1 MKLKLFVTLTAVT
14 LAVAAS
20 HVARAQ
26 APSGTLAKIK
36 DTGEIRLGHRDV
48 SIPFSYLDDQQKPI
62 GFAMDLCGKVV
73 DAVKAELKLPS
84 VQVKLQPIQL
94 SNQIPLMQNGTIDI
108 VCGPATN
115 TLERQKVVAFSD
127 TIFVSSIRAVVR
139 NDGPIK
145 SFEDLAGKPV
155 AVTAASTSIGLLT
168 AREQEKNFQTIK
180 IQNPDHAASFLTLTT
195 GRAEAFV
202 MDDILLASLVA
213 SSSSP
218 GNWRIID
225 DALRCRT
232 VRSDPAQGRPGVQGA
247 GRSHPGRDDEE
258 RRISAA
264 VRQVVHEPDS
274 AEERQPQLPHDST
287 AEGGDPEPERSRR
300 LTRTIF
306 ASPCPPDG
314 WTSHAEGTLSCAA
327 PMCHTERSLYWNI
340 PMATTTIRISNE
352 LKARVAAAAERAGKT
367 SHGFILEAIAEKAEQ
382 EEPRSDFDEV
392 AERRLADIVAS
403 GKTIP
408 WVEMRTYLEDRLAGK
423 AARRPIARKLA
434 R

>member
-155 AVTAASTSIGLLT
+155 AADRRGA
-168 AREQEKNFQTIK
+168 
-180 IQNPDHAASFLTLTT
+180 HA
-195 GRAEAFV
+195 
-202 MDDILLASLVA
+202 
-213 SSSSP
+213 P
-218 GNWRIID
+218 
-225 DALRCRT
+225 
-232 VRSDPAQGRPGVQGA
+232 
-247 GRSHPGRDDEE
+247 
-258 RRISAA
+258 SA
-264 VRQVVHEPDS
+264 
-274 AEERQPQLPHDST
+274 
-287 AEGGDPEPERSRR
+287 
-300 LTRTIF
+300 
-306 ASPCPPDG
+306 C
-314 WTSHAEGTLSCAA
+314 
-327 PMCHTERSLYWNI
+327 
-340 PMATTTIRISNE
+340 
-352 LKARVAAAAERAGKT
+352 
-367 SHGFILEAIAEKAEQ
+367 
-382 EEPRSDFDEV
+382 
-392 AERRLADIVAS
+392 
-403 GKTIP
+403 
-408 WVEMRTYLEDRLAGK
+408 
-423 AARRPIARKLA
+423 
-434 R
+434 